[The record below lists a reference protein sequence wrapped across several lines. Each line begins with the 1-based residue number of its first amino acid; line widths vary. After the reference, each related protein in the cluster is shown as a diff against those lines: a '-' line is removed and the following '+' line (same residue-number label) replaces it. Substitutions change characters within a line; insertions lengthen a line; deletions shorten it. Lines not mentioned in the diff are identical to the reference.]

1 MATRPHE
8 RAQSTAQT
16 KQTHTTDAQATEDP
30 QHAGSRAATRADSE
44 IVVDL
49 RDLQTRG
56 PRNRSTYEKLV
67 KPAMDRFLGLALA
80 LATLP
85 LQVVLAVAVII
96 SMGRPVLFLQER
108 AGQGGAPFMIYKFRT
123 MLPDRRRQQLPYA
136 GTDRRQVHKTADDP
150 RITRVGAFLRKWSL
164 DELPQLWNVVKGDM
178 SLVGPRPELTSVI
191 AEHYEPW
198 QHRRHEVKPGMTG
211 LWQISARGE
220 DDLMYL
226 CTEVD
231 LEYVDSV
238 SLSTDLRILAKT
250 IPAAA
255 GSNKGS

>member
-1 MATRPHE
+1 
-8 RAQSTAQT
+8 
-16 KQTHTTDAQATEDP
+16 
-30 QHAGSRAATRADSE
+30 
-44 IVVDL
+44 
-49 RDLQTRG
+49 
-56 PRNRSTYEKLV
+56 
-67 KPAMDRFLGLALA
+67 MDRSLGLVLA

-85 LQVVLAVAVII
+85 IQAILAFAIII

-108 AGQGGAPFMIYKFRT
+108 AGLHGKPFTIYKFRT
-123 MLPDRRRQQLPYA
+123 MLQDRRREQLAFA
-136 GTDRRQVHKTADDP
+136 GTDRRKVHKTVDDP
-150 RITRVGAFLRKWSL
+150 RITRVGRFLRKWSL
-164 DELPQLWNVVKGDM
+164 DELPQLWNVVAGDM

-198 QHRRHEVKPGMTG
+198 QHRRHDVKPGMTG

-231 LEYVDSV
+231 LEYVDSI
-238 SLSTDLRILAKT
+238 SLATDLRILAKT

-255 GSNKGS
+255 GGSKGS